1 MDDMMKIYLL
11 VDNVRYPLTIP
22 RKDEQLYRDAAK
34 QIDKILNKY
43 RKLYQDRFPD
53 FQPER
58 FWAMTALELAFENV
72 SMKDR
77 NDTAPYMEK
86 MKELTQEIERY
97 ISKNKGEE

>member
-1 MDDMMKIYLL
+1 MDDMMKIHLL

>member
-1 MDDMMKIYLL
+1 MDDMMKIHLL

-77 NDTAPYMEK
+77 NDTAPYKEK

>member
-1 MDDMMKIYLL
+1 MDDMMKIHLL

-34 QIDKILNKY
+34 LIDKILNKY